1 MVACRSELRRASRSI
16 EAAKKTCETCS
27 PEPNLLRVL
36 RRLLAP
42 LFENPNHYPLGYR
55 PALDGL
61 RGSMTLG
68 VMAAHIKESWC
79 PGSFVYMDT
88 FFIMSAYLITAL
100 LLKGWRRDGEIRFA
114 RFYYRRALRLFPAN
128 YVMLAV
134 FALAAWLLL
143 DDFGG
148 HLKQI
153 AVAGLYVSNW
163 TRAFEVPMPQFLGHT
178 WSLSIEEQYYLLW
191 PLLLAGLLKCF
202 GLRIRTLLIVVAVAM
217 SFALWR
223 SWLSFEG
230 ASIARLYNGTD
241 TRADALLLG
250 CALGI
255 AFALPQIRESAVVQR
270 WLARMAVPIVAA
282 LLIAGYT
289 LQWEMRAMYAGG
301 SFGFSVLS
309 MLLVAALALPQV
321 TLAHR
326 LFSLPPLVF
335 LGRICYG
342 LYLWHFPIYNVLRV
356 AFGMEALGLVLIG
369 VPLTFAFAIASYLLI
384 ERPFLAMKDRLP
396 ESR

>member
-1 MVACRSELRRASRSI
+1 MLPRF
-16 EAAKKTCETCS
+16 
-27 PEPNLLRVL
+27 LL
-36 RRLLAP
+36 P
-42 LFENPNHYPLGYR
+42 LWENPNHYPLGYR

-61 RGSMTLG
+61 RGTMTLG
-68 VMAAHIKESWC
+68 VMAAHVKESWC

-100 LLKGWRRDGEIRFA
+100 LLKGWQRDGRIRFG

-128 YVMLAV
+128 YAMLAG

-143 DDFGG
+143 DDFPG
-148 HLKQI
+148 HLQQI

-191 PLLLAGLLKCF
+191 PLLLAGLLKLC
-202 GLRIRTLLIVVAVAM
+202 GLSLRTVAIVAGAAVG
-217 SFALWR
+217 FALWR
-223 SWLSFEG
+223 SWLTLEG
-230 ASIARLYNGTD
+230 ASIPRLYNGTD

-255 AFALPQIRESAVVQR
+255 AMALPQVRDNPVLQR
-270 WLARMAVPIVAA
+270 WAARLAMPIVLA
-282 LLIAGYT
+282 LLVAGYT
-289 LQWEMRAMYAGG
+289 LQWEMRGMYAGG
-301 SFGFSVLS
+301 SFAFSVLS
-309 MLLVAALALPQV
+309 TVLVAALALPHP

-326 LFSLPPLVF
+326 IFAVPPLVF

-342 LYLWHFPIYNVLRV
+342 LYIWHFPIYNVLRFGFDMQTMGV
-356 AFGMEALGLVLIG
+356 ALVG
-369 VPLTFAFAIASYLLI
+369 VPLTFAFAIASYLWI
-384 ERPFLAMKDRLP
+384 ERPFLALKDAMR
-396 ESR
+396 ETRR

>member
-1 MVACRSELRRASRSI
+1 VSLRSI
-16 EAAKKTCETCS
+16 
-27 PEPNLLRVL
+27 
-36 RRLLAP
+36 

-61 RGSMTLG
+61 RGTMTLG
-68 VMAAHIKESWC
+68 VLATHLRETWV

-100 LLKGWRRDGEIRFA
+100 LLKGWQREGRIHYA
-114 RFYYRRALRLFPAN
+114 RFYYRRVLRLFPAN
-128 YVMLAV
+128 YAMLLA

-143 DDFGG
+143 DDVAG

-163 TRAFEVPMPQFLGHT
+163 TRAFDVPMPQFLGHT

-191 PLLLAGLLKCF
+191 PLLLTGLLKAF
-202 GLRIRTLLIVVAVAM
+202 GLRLRTAVIVGLLALG
-217 SFALWR
+217 FALWR
-223 SWLSFEG
+223 SWLTLDG

-255 AFALPQIRESAVVQR
+255 ALALPQVREHRWVQTFLAASAVPLV
-270 WLARMAVPIVAA
+270 LVLV
-282 LLIAGYT
+282 IAGFS
-289 LQWEMRAMYAGG
+289 LQWEMRWMYAGG
-301 SFGFSVLS
+301 SFVFSLAS
-309 MLLVAALALPQV
+309 TLLVGALALPRL

-326 LFSLPPLVF
+326 LFSLSPLVF

-342 LYLWHFPIYNVLRV
+342 LYLWHFPVYNVLRI
-356 AFGMEALGLVLIG
+356 AFGFDIWGVALIG
-369 VPLTFAFAIASYLLI
+369 VPLTFAFAIASYVWI
-384 ERPFLAMKDRLP
+384 ERPFLALKDRLP
-396 ESR
+396 ESKVVEGK

>member
-1 MVACRSELRRASRSI
+1 MI
-16 EAAKKTCETCS
+16 K
-27 PEPNLLRVL
+27 
-36 RRLLAP
+36 RLLAP

-61 RGSMTLG
+61 RGTMTLG

-114 RFYYRRALRLFPAN
+114 RFYYRRVLRLFPAN

-134 FALAAWLLL
+134 FALAACLLL

-191 PLLLAGLLKCF
+191 PLLLAALLKYF
-202 GLRIRTLLIVVAVAM
+202 GLRMRTLLIVVSVAVG
-217 SFALWR
+217 FALWR
-223 SWLSFEG
+223 SWLSFDG

-255 AFALPQIRESAVVQR
+255 AFALPQIRENASVQT
-270 WLARMAVPIVAA
+270 WIARMAVPIVLV

-309 MLLVAALALPQV
+309 TLLVAALAMPQV

-326 LFSLPPLVF
+326 LFSVAPLVF

-342 LYLWHFPIYNVLRV
+342 LYIWHFPIYNILRF
-356 AFGMEALGLVLIG
+356 AFGMETLGLVLIG
-369 VPLTFAFAIASYLLI
+369 VPLTFVFAIVSFLLI

-396 ESR
+396 DSR

>member
-1 MVACRSELRRASRSI
+1 MPAPV
-16 EAAKKTCETCS
+16 
-27 PEPNLLRVL
+27 
-36 RRLLAP
+36 RLFSA
-42 LFENPNHYPLGYR
+42 LFENPSHYPLGYR

-61 RGSMTLG
+61 RGTMTLG
-68 VMAAHIKESWC
+68 VMAAHVKESWC

-100 LLKGWRRDGEIRFA
+100 LLKGWRRDGQFHYA

-128 YVMLAV
+128 YAMLLL

-143 DDFGG
+143 DDVGG

-153 AVAGLYVSNW
+153 VVAGLYVSNW

-191 PLLLAGLLKCF
+191 PLLLSALLKLC
-202 GLRIRTLLIVVAVAM
+202 GLRMRTVALVLAVAVG
-217 SFALWR
+217 FALWR
-223 SWLSFEG
+223 SWLTFEG
-230 ASIARLYNGTD
+230 VSIARLYNGTD

-255 AFALPQIRESAVVQR
+255 ALALPQVRDDPRLQR
-270 WLARMAVPIVAA
+270 WAARLAMPIVIA
-282 LLIAGYT
+282 LVIAGYT

-301 SFGFSVLS
+301 SFFFSVLS
-309 MLLVAALALPQV
+309 TLLVAALALPQI
-321 TLAHR
+321 TMAHR
-326 LFSLPPLVF
+326 IFALPPLVF

-342 LYLWHFPIYNVLRV
+342 LYLWHFPIYNVLRF
-356 AFGMEALGLVLIG
+356 AFGMETLGVALIG
-369 VPLTFAFAIASYLLI
+369 VPLTFAFAIASYLWI
-384 ERPFLAMKDRLP
+384 ERPFLALKDAMP
-396 ESR
+396 EAKR